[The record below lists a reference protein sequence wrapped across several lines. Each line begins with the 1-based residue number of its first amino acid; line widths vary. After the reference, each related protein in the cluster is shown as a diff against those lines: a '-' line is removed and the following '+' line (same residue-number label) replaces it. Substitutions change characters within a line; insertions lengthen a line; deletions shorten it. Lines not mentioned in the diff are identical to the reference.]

1 MKGVCKKVSTRTNP
15 IPRKVR
21 EKSSEDQILGDLQ
34 RYREAALSMKEISDA
49 VIIGQDGIFI
59 DPRVPFKCA
68 IPKCRSYGT
77 CANCPPH
84 AISAG
89 ETQKLAECYRYAVF
103 IKKVIRSGIVAG
115 EHITKPGG
123 SDTPEAKHKL
133 IEAVQAY
140 FAISK
145 AVAELE
151 SMAFYDGYYLAM
163 GFSAGS
169 CKKTL
174 CGKFSSCLVLEGESC
189 RHPNFARPSME
200 SSGFDVFRMAAK
212 VGWDVYP
219 IGGTC
224 QPGDVPHAT
233 LMGLILVT

>member
-1 MKGVCKKVSTRTNP
+1 MSTRPNP

-21 EKSSEDQILGDLQ
+21 EKISEGQVLSDLD
-34 RYREAALSMKEISDA
+34 RYRKAALDMKEISDA
-49 VIIGQDGIFI
+49 VIVGPESIFI

-84 AISAG
+84 VLSAE
-89 ETQKLAECYRYAVF
+89 ETQKLVDCYHYALF
-103 IKKVIRSGIVAG
+103 IKKVIRSGVVVG
-115 EHITKPGG
+115 EHLTKPGG
-123 SDTPEAKHKL
+123 SETAEAKQKL

-145 AVAELE
+145 AVATLE

-163 GFSAGS
+163 GFAAGS

-174 CGKFSSCLVLEGESC
+174 CGKFPSCLVLEGKSC

-200 SSGFDVFRMAAK
+200 ASGFDVFRMAAK
-212 VGWDVYP
+212 VGWEVYP

-224 QPGDVPHAT
+224 QPGDVPYAT

>member
-1 MKGVCKKVSTRTNP
+1 MSTQRNP
-15 IPRKVR
+15 NPRKIR
-21 EKSSEDQILGDLQ
+21 EKISEDQILADLH
-34 RYREAALSMKEISDA
+34 RYQKAAVDMEEISDA
-49 VIIGQDGIFI
+49 LIVGPEGIFV

-84 AISAG
+84 APAAEG
-89 ETQKLAECYRYAVF
+89 TQKLVDRYRYAVF
-103 IKKVIRSGIVAG
+103 IKKVLRSGIVVG
-115 EHITKPGG
+115 EHITKTGG
-123 SDTPEAKHKL
+123 SEPPEAKQKL

-140 FAISK
+140 FALSK
-145 AVAELE
+145 AVADLE
-151 SMAFYDGYYLAM
+151 SLAFYDGYYLAM
-163 GFSAGS
+163 GFAAGS

-174 CGKFSSCLVLEGESC
+174 CHKFSNCLVLEGKSC

-200 SSGFDVFRMAAK
+200 ASGFDVFRMAAK

-224 QPGDVPHAT
+224 QPGDVPQAT
-233 LMGLILVT
+233 LMGLVLIA

>member
-1 MKGVCKKVSTRTNP
+1 LSTRPNP

-21 EKSSEDQILGDLQ
+21 EKISEDQILSDLQ
-34 RYREAALSMKEISDA
+34 RYREAALNMEEISDA
-49 VIIGQDGIFI
+49 VIIRPESFFI

-84 AISAG
+84 APSAE
-89 ETQKLAECYRYAVF
+89 ETQKLADCYRYAVF
-103 IKKVIRSGIVAG
+103 IKKVIRSGIVVG
-115 EHITKPGG
+115 EHITLAAGTKKP
-123 SDTPEAKHKL
+123 DAAQKL

-145 AVAELE
+145 AVAALE

-163 GFSAGS
+163 GFAAGS

-174 CGKFSSCLVLEGESC
+174 CGKFPSCLVLEGKSC

-200 SSGFDVFRMAAK
+200 ASGFDVFKMGAK

-224 QPGDVPHAT
+224 QPGDVPQAT
-233 LMGLILVT
+233 LMGLILVA

>member
-1 MKGVCKKVSTRTNP
+1 MSTQQNP
-15 IPRKVR
+15 NPRKIR
-21 EKSSEDQILGDLQ
+21 EKISEEQILDDLQ
-34 RYREAALSMKEISDA
+34 RYRKAALDMKEISDA
-49 VIIGQDGIFI
+49 LIVGPESLYI

-84 AISAG
+84 TISAE
-89 ETQKLAECYRYAVF
+89 ETQKLVDCYRYAIF
-103 IKKVIRSGIVAG
+103 IKKVVRSGILSGEHMAKAG
-115 EHITKPGG
+115 E
-123 SDTPEAKHKL
+123 SERPEAKQRL

-145 AVAELE
+145 AVTELE
-151 SMAFYDGYYLAM
+151 SLAFYDGYYLAM

-174 CGKFSSCLVLEGESC
+174 CHKFSRCQVLEGKSC

-200 SSGFDVFRMAAK
+200 ASGFDVFRMAAR

-224 QPGDVPHAT
+224 QPGDVPQAT
-233 LMGLILVT
+233 LMGLVLIV